1 MVAIN
6 PQPAASSY
14 LAKFEKAL
22 HEKNAVTD
30 LLAKV
35 EAKSG
40 VRRLY
45 IAYGIIGFVSLYLM
59 VGYGGDFLCNFIGFC
74 YPAYKSIKAIESVR
88 KDDDTQWLMYWVV
101 FSVFSLVEFFANLV
115 LFWIPFYWFLKCG
128 FMLWCMAPIPHNGS
142 DMIYNKVIKVFFLK
156 HESTLDDA
164 ISSLN
169 QTADEVKKNLSKA
182 ATDAAADY
190 AADALKGEKA
200 E

>member
-1 MVAIN
+1 MVLN

-22 HEKNAVTD
+22 HEKNAITD
-30 LLAKV
+30 LLAKI

-40 VRRLY
+40 VRRLH

-59 VGYGGDFLCNFIGFC
+59 VGYGGDFLCNLIGFC
-74 YPAYKSIKAIESVR
+74 YPAYKSIKAIESTR

-115 LFWIPFYWFLKCG
+115 LFWIPFYWFLKCA

-142 DMIYNKVIKVFFLK
+142 DMIYNKIIKVFFLK
-156 HESTLDDA
+156 HEAALDDA
-164 ISSLN
+164 ISSFN
-169 QTADEVKKNLSKA
+169 QKADEVKKNLTQTA
-182 ATDAAADY
+182 VDTAADF
-190 AADALKGEKA
+190 AANSIKGDKA